1 MRPNHASFFE
11 RPEGRPFREIIA
23 KPEMLPQ
30 YELLSRI
37 ELPPV
42 QAVVWQL
49 DPLLASLD
57 ESARSFAVQSSGALI
72 GQVLAERG
80 FRVARDDKGKA
91 RRGRIRKSKYIR
103 TGTIFEEAPPRRVA
117 KPEDVRRI
125 LDELMVTYRSTLEA
139 LAK

>member
-11 RPEGRPFREIIA
+11 RPEGMPLRDIIA
-23 KPEMLPQ
+23 NPQMLPQ

-42 QAVVWQL
+42 QAIVWEL

-57 ESARSFAVQSSGALI
+57 PATRSFAAQSTGALI
-72 GQVLAERG
+72 GQILGERG
-80 FRVARDDKGKA
+80 YQVARDPKGKP
-91 RRGRIRKSKYIR
+91 RRGRIRKSRYIR
-103 TGTIFEEAPPRRVA
+103 TGTIFEKASPRREA